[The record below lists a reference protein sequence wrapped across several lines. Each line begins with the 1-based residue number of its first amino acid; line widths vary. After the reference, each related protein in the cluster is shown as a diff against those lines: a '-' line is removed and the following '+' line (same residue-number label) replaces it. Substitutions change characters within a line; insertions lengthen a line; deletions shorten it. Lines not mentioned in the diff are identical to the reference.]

1 MLISPNVMLTN
12 LCPFPRITTLKYFT
26 ELWAVVVTK
35 LAEWSL
41 IVPVVQ
47 GFNPV
52 IRKKLTDNC

>member
-1 MLISPNVMLTN
+1 MLISPNDMSTY
-12 LCPFPRITTLKYFT
+12 LCPFPRMTTLKYFT

-52 IRKKLTDNC
+52 IRKILTDNC

>member
-1 MLISPNVMLTN
+1 MSC